1 MLTTAP
7 CTLELESGEDLDY
20 VSRVFVPHLGIP
32 EDPVTGSAQCI
43 LGPYWSL
50 KLREGSGEAEM
61 KKLHAKQVS
70 ARTGRFEVIWDRK
83 KGTCKLI
90 GEAVVSAEGTL
101 KY

>member
-7 CTLELESGEDLDY
+7 YSSELESGEDLDY
-20 VSRVFVPHLGIP
+20 VSRIFVPYLGIP
-32 EDPVTGSAQCI
+32 EDPVTGSAQCM

-50 KLREGSGEAEM
+50 KLHGESGEAGT

-70 ARTGRFEVIWDRK
+70 ARSGRFDVIWDRK